1 MVDPAPESPH
11 EDLLVDLD
19 RMHIIATSAA
29 GVLPEARL
37 RRLLQREVRQL
48 HASLKAHFLAEEEGR
63 YMGAVLD
70 RVPSLDETVGRLHAQ
85 HAEIDERLGKLLDD
99 CTDGS
104 LVALRDRA
112 SAILDLIG
120 EHERDEIELVE
131 RAR

>member
-11 EDLLVDLD
+11 EDLLDDLD
-19 RMHIIATSAA
+19 RMHIIATSAT

-37 RRLLQREVRQL
+37 RRLLQREAREL
-48 HASLKAHFLAEEEGR
+48 HTALMAHFQAEEEGR

-70 RVPSLDETVGRLHAQ
+70 RVPSLDQTVDRLHAQ
-85 HAEIDERLGKLLDD
+85 HAEIDTRLGKLVDD
-99 CTDGS
+99 CLDGP
-104 LVALRDRA
+104 LEALRDRA
-112 SAILDLIG
+112 SAILDLVG